1 MFSGWS
7 GTNGSEVINTDGV
20 YTIVMNGNKSV
31 TAEFD
36 PAGIVTVDGTAS
48 SGTGAANATSVSF
61 SHTTGTGTDRLLLV
75 GVSWNCGSTARTI
88 SSVTFSGTPLTLVRT
103 EQAGT
108 QLRYSAI
115 YRLLNPPSG
124 VTGNVT
130 VTFSGTVSNG
140 IVAGAANF
148 KGVAQTI
155 PLGVQNGANGNTTSP
170 SVTLTGLLGDELVC
184 DNIFQ
189 GATDETQTLTAGEG
203 QTQQWNAWIS
213 NTRAA
218 ASIEQATGPSVTMSS
233 TAASS
238 SYWAIAAIAINPGPA
253 ISYTLTANSGGN
265 GSVTLNPPGGIYP
278 SGTTVTLTPVPDD
291 GYSFSNWTG
300 TDAGDIINT
309 GGVYTIVMN
318 ENKSVTANFSMP
330 ASGSAT
336 STINPSD
343 ATPRV
348 GDQITATV
356 YIDMSGVN
364 SPDNYLGSYTGTLNW
379 NTSVLS
385 YASHTGHPPTGFVG
399 SVNTANAS
407 TGAITFNGASIDGA
421 TGNILMLTITF
432 NVVGSGSS
440 PLDLAYSAMAATP
453 TTRTLLPIL
462 NVTDGQVVVEAPP
475 SCNVV
480 ATDGTSSSGTGAP
493 ATNSVSFSHTTG
505 TGENRLLLAGV
516 SWNCGT
522 TDRSI
527 TSAKFIYG
535 SGPTELDLT
544 PVITYNGYSTAN
556 PRYSAIYR
564 YVNPP
569 SGVTGTITIT
579 FSGNVSNGIVAGAV
593 NFSGVDQANPLG
605 TAVSAGSGTTQQT
618 TATIDVP
625 TPSGRELV
633 FDNLFFGYSS
643 GQTVT
648 VGSGQSQLWNVNNTA
663 TNFNTVGASS
673 IEQTAGSSVT
683 MSWTASTA
691 AYWSLTAVP
700 INPSP
705 TTTTWLGTTSSQ
717 WNETSNWCWGVPTAS
732 TNVTITAYPVNQ
744 PVIPAT
750 AECRNLTVNAG
761 ASLTIVAGQALT
773 VNGNLISNGTI
784 TVESDG
790 ASTGSLIVKGTST
803 GNVTFNR
810 SLNPTGYHY
819 FSSPVELST
828 LPTPVYEYSEGT
840 DSWISTNTYIKG
852 KGYTI
857 SGTGSLSFTGTVI
870 TDPVQIEATSPYS
883 DPFTG
888 GGNEYSSRTY
898 VTGRDPDLGGNYG
911 GGGWNLLG
919 NPYTSSINVV
929 DFLTA
934 NYNSDPALSS
944 FDPNYVA
951 LYLYNGTSYVFVTGD
966 DVTGW
971 TDPNTYD
978 DGIGQLSSAYL
989 QAGQGF
995 FVLAMR
1001 NGVSFNFNR
1010 DMQEHST
1017 GTLLL
1022 KSARTKERWPGLSL
1036 KVAGGGTEKRTLVV
1050 FNEKMTTG
1058 LDPLYDVGQMG
1069 SGGAVNIYT
1078 LLVDNNG
1085 VNFSRQA
1092 LPENGAVKNVIPVG
1106 VDCVKGGS
1114 VTFSAETEPLRN
1126 YKYWLEDRLTGTFTE
1141 LGMNSYTVDLPAKT
1155 HGTGRFFVHVTAGR
1169 PHRSGN
1175 QNPDLSQI
1183 KIWPAQNR
1191 EIHIQ
1196 GNVSEKAICEI
1207 YDIHGIK
1214 IYETLL
1220 TDDEYNVVIV
1230 PYHKK
1235 GVYVVNVR
1243 DGSVVFTQKVVL

>member
-1 MFSGWS
+1 
-7 GTNGSEVINTDGV
+7 
-20 YTIVMNGNKSV
+20 
-31 TAEFD
+31 
-36 PAGIVTVDGTAS
+36 
-48 SGTGAANATSVSF
+48 
-61 SHTTGTGTDRLLLV
+61 
-75 GVSWNCGSTARTI
+75 
-88 SSVTFSGTPLTLVRT
+88 
-103 EQAGT
+103 
-108 QLRYSAI
+108 
-115 YRLLNPPSG
+115 
-124 VTGNVT
+124 
-130 VTFSGTVSNG
+130 
-140 IVAGAANF
+140 
-148 KGVAQTI
+148 
-155 PLGVQNGANGNTTSP
+155 
-170 SVTLTGLLGDELVC
+170 
-184 DNIFQ
+184 
-189 GATDETQTLTAGEG
+189 
-203 QTQQWNAWIS
+203 
-213 NTRAA
+213 
-218 ASIEQATGPSVTMSS
+218 
-233 TAASS
+233 
-238 SYWAIAAIAINPGPA
+238 
-253 ISYTLTANSGGN
+253 
-265 GSVTLNPPGGIYP
+265 
-278 SGTTVTLTPVPDD
+278 
-291 GYSFSNWTG
+291 
-300 TDAGDIINT
+300 
-309 GGVYTIVMN
+309 
-318 ENKSVTANFSMP
+318 
-330 ASGSAT
+330 
-336 STINPSD
+336 
-343 ATPRV
+343 
-348 GDQITATV
+348 
-356 YIDMSGVN
+356 
-364 SPDNYLGSYTGTLNW
+364 
-379 NTSVLS
+379 
-385 YASHTGHPPTGFVG
+385 
-399 SVNTANAS
+399 
-407 TGAITFNGASIDGA
+407 
-421 TGNILMLTITF
+421 
-432 NVVGSGSS
+432 
-440 PLDLAYSAMAATP
+440 
-453 TTRTLLPIL
+453 
-462 NVTDGQVVVEAPP
+462 
-475 SCNVV
+475 
-480 ATDGTSSSGTGAP
+480 
-493 ATNSVSFSHTTG
+493 
-505 TGENRLLLAGV
+505 
-516 SWNCGT
+516 
-522 TDRSI
+522 
-527 TSAKFIYG
+527 
-535 SGPTELDLT
+535 
-544 PVITYNGYSTAN
+544 
-556 PRYSAIYR
+556 
-564 YVNPP
+564 
-569 SGVTGTITIT
+569 
-579 FSGNVSNGIVAGAV
+579 VSNGIVAGAV

-828 LPTPVYEYSEGT
+828 LPPPGFEYSAGT

-888 GGNEYSSRTY
+888 GGNEYSSRTH